1 MNSNSVKQT
10 MKAHKICVLIP
21 TYNNAGTLGDVL
33 TEVLKYSDDVI
44 VVNDGSTDATH
55 TLLQE
60 FADKVTLVE
69 YDTNKGKGYALKQGF
84 KEARERGYD
93 YAITMDSDGQHYPSE
108 ISAFVRAII
117 EHPGALIIGERDL
130 SKVDINGK
138 SSFANKFSNFW
149 FTVQTGRK
157 LKDTQTGYR
166 AYPLKH
172 LYGFGLMTNRYEA
185 ELLLLVFSAWNSAEI
200 VSMPIPVFYPSQR
213 ERISHFRPALD
224 FTRISILNTILCIGA
239 ILYGLPVRIW
249 QNIRR
254 MRIFGNPMS
263 WFAKKDKPANIT
275 IGRLCRTGYTL
286 LHFVFWSIIVFK
298 PYVWL
303 NFKFSKPT
311 AKKSRSLHEKI
322 YHISSFFTRNF
333 PGGKTSIENYT
344 KEDFRKPAI
353 IVCNHQSHLDL
364 PILMSLSPNL
374 IFMANDWVWKN
385 KFFGNIVQSA
395 GYVCMTEGIDSMLPK
410 IKSMVEQGCSV
421 VIFPEGTR
429 SDDCKIQRFH
439 QGAFSLAQQLGLDI
453 LPMVLHG
460 AGHYLPKHENMLR
473 KNPMT
478 LRVLPRISQESVK
491 EMPFRKQASLCRGLI
506 NEELQSI
513 ASGKETPKYYASLVL
528 YKYAYR
534 GWATVSQ
541 CKNALSQIGK
551 YEEIISH
558 LDGHVAFV
566 NSGIGVIPLLCAL
579 ANPSVHVYAF
589 VTGKRDY
596 ETFTATVGL
605 PNNLSIHKVVFQ
617 EDYDIMPIDTRVF
630 ILGKPAMAQLFEKYN
645 HSLISLNDE

>member
-108 ISAFVRAII
+108 ISAFVRTII

-254 MRIFGNPMS
+254 KRIFGNPMS

-275 IGRLCRTGYTL
+275 IGR
-286 LHFVFWSIIVFK
+286 
-298 PYVWL
+298 
-303 NFKFSKPT
+303 
-311 AKKSRSLHEKI
+311 
-322 YHISSFFTRNF
+322 
-333 PGGKTSIENYT
+333 
-344 KEDFRKPAI
+344 
-353 IVCNHQSHLDL
+353 
-364 PILMSLSPNL
+364 
-374 IFMANDWVWKN
+374 
-385 KFFGNIVQSA
+385 
-395 GYVCMTEGIDSMLPK
+395 
-410 IKSMVEQGCSV
+410 
-421 VIFPEGTR
+421 
-429 SDDCKIQRFH
+429 
-439 QGAFSLAQQLGLDI
+439 
-453 LPMVLHG
+453 
-460 AGHYLPKHENMLR
+460 
-473 KNPMT
+473 
-478 LRVLPRISQESVK
+478 
-491 EMPFRKQASLCRGLI
+491 
-506 NEELQSI
+506 
-513 ASGKETPKYYASLVL
+513 
-528 YKYAYR
+528 
-534 GWATVSQ
+534 
-541 CKNALSQIGK
+541 
-551 YEEIISH
+551 
-558 LDGHVAFV
+558 
-566 NSGIGVIPLLCAL
+566 
-579 ANPSVHVYAF
+579 
-589 VTGKRDY
+589 
-596 ETFTATVGL
+596 
-605 PNNLSIHKVVFQ
+605 
-617 EDYDIMPIDTRVF
+617 
-630 ILGKPAMAQLFEKYN
+630 
-645 HSLISLNDE
+645 